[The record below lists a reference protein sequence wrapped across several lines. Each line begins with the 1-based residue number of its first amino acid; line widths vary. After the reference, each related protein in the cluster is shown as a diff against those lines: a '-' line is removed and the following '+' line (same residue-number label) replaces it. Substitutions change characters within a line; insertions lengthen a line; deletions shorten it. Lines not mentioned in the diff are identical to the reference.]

1 MRVATLSL
9 SRGYAAAFLLAALV
23 VVSPFGVGVAWSAEK
38 EKPPKKEKSVQPAKK
53 GTTSKEATK
62 ASGAGIVTKATG
74 CFGDA
79 PKIESVKPDEGKSGD
94 KVMIKGKN
102 FGAPG
107 CLSTVSF
114 GSGNPAKFVHV
125 NETTVTATVPSG
137 KKGIHLLS
145 VTTASGEDSKAFFVK

>member
-1 MRVATLSL
+1 MRAATLSL
-9 SRGYAAAFLLAALV
+9 SMEYAAALLLTALV
-23 VVSPFGVGVAWSAEK
+23 VGSPVAVGIAWSAET
-38 EKPPKKEKSVQPAKK
+38 EKPAKKEKSAQPAKK
-53 GTTSKEATK
+53 GTTSQGATK
-62 ASGAGIVTKATG
+62 ASGAGIVTKATA
-74 CFGDA
+74 CFGDP

-94 KVMIKGKN
+94 KVTIKGKN

-125 NETTVTATVPSG
+125 DETTVTATVPSG

-145 VTTASGEDSKAFFVK
+145 VTTASGGDSKPFFVK